1 MKLTKSLGVKLLQ
14 LCNGEKIPASKLNY
28 PLVSELLAEGIIL
41 DNRSGRSKS
50 VLYTQLPEAL
60 NAFLF
65 NRFSILDLKN
75 YIESLDS
82 VDLSRAVLVQYAS
95 DSKVKKIRTFKGFIV
110 NSYQPIPAKLD
121 KTIIVI
127 DPPLGTFQFIHNY
140 EHFIPDPQVTIVGI
154 ENSENFSQ
162 ISKQQYL
169 FNGIQPLFVSRYPQ
183 SQNRDLI
190 KWMQK
195 IPNSYIH
202 FGDFDF
208 AGICIYLNEYKK
220 HLGKRATF
228 FIPQGIETLLA
239 KCGSKRLYDVQKAT
253 FKVDQIEEEGL
264 LKIIQLL
271 HKYKKGLEQEA
282 LIPLS

>member
-14 LCNGEKIPASKLNY
+14 LCNGERIPASKLNY
-28 PLVSELLAEGIIL
+28 PLVKELLAEGIIL

-50 VLYTQLPEAL
+50 VLYIQLPEAL

-65 NRFSILDLKN
+65 NRYSISDLKN
-75 YIESLDS
+75 YIESIDS
-82 VDLSRAVLVQYAS
+82 TDLTRAVLVQYAS
-95 DSKVKKIRTFKGFIV
+95 DSKVKKVRTFKGFIV

-140 EHFIPDPQVTIVGI
+140 EHFIPDPQVTIIGI

-169 FNGIQPLFVSRYPQ
+169 FNGLQPLFVSRYPQ
-183 SQNRDLI
+183 GQNRDLI
-190 KWMQK
+190 KWLQK

-208 AGICIYLNEYKK
+208 AGISIYLNEYKK
-220 HLGKRATF
+220 HLGNRATF
-228 FIPQGIETLLA
+228 LIPQGIETLLA

-282 LIPLS
+282 LIPLP

>member
-14 LCNGEKIPASKLNY
+14 LCKGDRIPASKLNY
-28 PLVSELLAEGIIL
+28 PLVMELLAEGIIL

-50 VLYTQLPEAL
+50 VLYIQLPEAL

-65 NRFSILDLKN
+65 NRFSISDLKN

-82 VDLSRAVLVQYAS
+82 IDLSRAVLVKYAS
-95 DSKVKKIRTFKGFIV
+95 DSKVKKVRTFKGFIV
-110 NSYQPIPAKLD
+110 NSYQPISAKLD
-121 KTIIVI
+121 KIEIII

-140 EHFIPDPQVTIVGI
+140 EHFVPDPQVIIVGI

-169 FNGIQPLFVSRYPQ
+169 FNGIQTLFVSRYPQ

-190 KWMQK
+190 KWLQK

-208 AGICIYLNEYKK
+208 AGIGIYLNEYKK
-220 HLGKRATF
+220 HLGKRAAF
-228 FIPQGIETLLA
+228 LIPQGIETLLA

-253 FKVDQIEEEGL
+253 FKVDQIEELGL
-264 LKIIQLL
+264 LKLVQLL

-282 LIPLS
+282 LISLS